1 MRQASTARSGGL
13 GWQAARGSHG
23 GESIRAVF
31 QTVHRIEGEL
41 GVLRSPGVFSQ
52 VGFEWA
58 DRVEAPAGRMV
69 SDSLASG
76 TAFGCGA
83 Y

>member
-1 MRQASTARSGGL
+1 
-13 GWQAARGSHG
+13 
-23 GESIRAVF
+23 VF

-41 GVLRSPGVFSQ
+41 GALRSPGVLSQ